1 MSKHTEKF
9 NEFHAAYPEVYENF
23 KRFAFEKIAQG
34 FKHYSAQS
42 ILERVRWETEAGADL
57 FTTGEPFK
65 INNNYTAEY
74 SRKFTADNPR
84 FEGFFRQRRQR
95 S

>member
-9 NEFHAAYPEVYENF
+9 NEFNELHPEVYAYFEQF
-23 KRFAFEKIAQG
+23 TMEKIRQG

-57 FTTGEPFK
+57 FTEGERFK
-65 INNNYTAEY
+65 INNNFTAEF
-74 SRKFTADNPR
+74 SRLFTKNNPR
-84 FEGFFRQRRQR
+84 FAGFFRQRRQR
-95 S
+95 T